1 MTNNWLMH
9 VRKTMKEHP
18 GQPFILMLKR
28 ANRTYKKGGGHK
40 KNHKKKHRKSKKH
53 KKKHKK
59 SKKHKKHKKG
69 KKH

>member
-28 ANRTYKKGGGHK
+28 ANRTYKKGGHK